1 MTAGQ
6 PRTTADQ
13 RHTTADQRHTTAGT
27 AEAADRPRR
36 RGVWIALAAAT
47 ALVVVAPALLAALGR
62 AVRQTS
68 ASVTPYHHVIREL
81 RLDMDGAAVS
91 VGPGPDGEARV
102 YKTLRWSLDRPGVTE
117 TLVDDVLF
125 VTFRCGGTDVLGGC
139 GADIDVQVP
148 AGTRVSAVSGS
159 GEITVRGLTGDL
171 DLRTGSGEISVA
183 GSRGRLRLLA
193 RSGAIT
199 GTGLA
204 SPKTSARVSSGSLDL
219 RYTEP
224 PGAVDA
230 SAGSGTAKIIVPP
243 GSRYRVR
250 AATGSGSTHLN
261 PAVAD
266 EDAAGSIS
274 VRSGSGSTYLDYRD
288 D

>member
-1 MTAGQ
+1 MSIGQ
-6 PRTTADQ
+6 E
-13 RHTTADQRHTTAGT
+13 
-27 AEAADRPRR
+27 EAIAANRPRR
-36 RGVWIALAAAT
+36 RGVWIALAIAT
-47 ALVVVAPALLAALGR
+47 ALVVVTPVLLVALGR

-102 YKTLRWSLDRPGVTE
+102 YTRLRWGLDRPGVTE
-117 TLVDDVLF
+117 SLVEDVLF
-125 VTFRCGGTDVLGGC
+125 VTFRCGSSDVLGGC
-139 GADIDVQVP
+139 GGDIDVQVP
-148 AGTRVSAVSGS
+148 EGTRVSAVSGS
-159 GEITVRGLTGDL
+159 GEISVRGLTGDL
-171 DLRTGSGEISVA
+171 DLRTGSGEIGVA
-183 GSRGRLRLLA
+183 GVRGRLRLEA

-204 SPKTSARVSSGSLDL
+204 AAKTRARVSSGSLDL

-224 PGAVDA
+224 PGAVEA

-250 AATGSGSTHLN
+250 AGTGSGSTHLN
-261 PAVAD
+261 PAVVD
-266 EDAAGSIS
+266 EGAARSIS
-274 VRSGSGSTYLDYRD
+274 VHSGSGSTYIDYRD